1 MKGWNNKKLQELKRS
16 GKIRGFDYKSEPGN
30 GSRARPINLPKPKP
44 EALGW
49 LEMNLQKWC
58 NDHACELKMEHQV
71 CKDRKWRFDFA
82 MPAHKIAVEYEGGI
96 YLQRSGHNTPKH
108 YTKDT
113 EKYNRAQAEGWRVIR
128 VTHMNYKQIH
138 EHLNAFFK

>member
-1 MKGWNNKKLQELKRS
+1 MKGWNNKKLQELKRG
-16 GKIRGFDYKSEPGN
+16 GKIRGFHYTKEPG
-30 GSRARPINLPKPKP
+30 INSHNQGKNIPKQKP
-44 EALGW
+44 PALVW

-58 NDHACELKMEHQV
+58 NDRTCELKTEHQV
-71 CKDRKWRFDFA
+71 CADRKWRFDFA
-82 MPAHKIAVEYEGGI
+82 IPAYMIAVEYEGGI

-128 VTHMNYKQIH
+128 VTNMNYKQIT
-138 EHLNAFFK
+138 EFLNRMI